1 MELTT
6 SEKLRLIIKRKKIK
20 FMDVA
25 NALGCTRQNL
35 NQKLLRGGWTE
46 DALKQI
52 GDALGVD
59 VRIVFVDRESGEE
72 Y

>member
-25 NALGCTRQNL
+25 NVLGCTRQNL

-46 DALKQI
+46 ESLKQI

-59 VRIVFVDRESGEE
+59 VRIVFVDRETGEE